1 MIINYI
7 VLFIISFSSLLFS
20 QTINVDKPI
29 NAIKFEGAAS
39 KKVLDAIETISFKT
53 LTNTTISEQKLNL
66 DIQTLYQTGFFSN
79 VSATSSF
86 KDEQHILLIRLIE
99 NPLVQYIA
107 IKTKNQAIETIIF
120 DSFSLLLN
128 SPLNAVTIEHLK
140 QVSLNKAKKAGF
152 DFLDFEHIIFD
163 KSSQTLTITLTE
175 AIIESITFL
184 GLNNIKKDI
193 LLREMD
199 QKKGSTFNSIDLRK
213 DREKLVRLG
222 YFNSISPPQFSIGSA
237 PNRIKILFNVIEKK
251 LNKISVGIEQD
262 LRRYYG
268 FISHKRHNFL
278 INSDVLSLKTQLQVD
293 DLSLNLNRYSFI
305 YTQPW
310 FLNRYNASAS
320 IGLYNL
326 EKQEVLNNQ
335 TTRSLRQGHTLGVKI
350 PLSNYLSINPIL
362 KLENISQQF
371 ESDNIDPYSIHSLEM
386 IMLYEAI
393 DNHTNPKQGNR
404 FNINI
409 EQGNHLGLFSI
420 GGLSFTRLSS
430 SLSYYYSLSSRF
442 ILATRLK
449 GGIFYPI
456 KEVLNTY
463 ENEYFILGGS
473 RSLRGYDESL
483 SPFSGRRHILANLEL
498 RYSLSS
504 SLQPILFLD
513 YGNTFNHKLDI
524 ASLNLGYGIGFRY
537 YTPIGPI
544 RVDFAKGKS
553 TYFIHLGL
561 GHIF

>member
-1 MIINYI
+1 MIIKYI
-7 VLFIISFSSLLFS
+7 ALVIISFSSLLFS
-20 QTINVDKPI
+20 QTINVDQPI

-39 KKVLDAIETISFKT
+39 KKAVDTIETISLQT
-53 LTNTTISEQKLNL
+53 LTNTTISNQKLNL
-66 DIQTLYQTGFFSN
+66 DIQKLYQTGFFSN

-86 KDEQHILLIRLIE
+86 KDDQHILLIRLIE
-99 NPLVQYIA
+99 NPLVQYIT
-107 IKTKNQAIETIIF
+107 IKTKNQAIETIVF
-120 DSFSLLLN
+120 DTFSLLLN

-140 QVSLNKAKKAGF
+140 QVSLNKSKKAGF

-175 AIIESITFL
+175 AILESITFS
-184 GLNNIKKDI
+184 GLNNIKEDI

-199 QKKGSTFNSIDLRK
+199 QKKGNTFNSIDLRK

-278 INSDVLSLKTQLQVD
+278 INSDLLSLKTQLQVD
-293 DLSLNLNRYSFI
+293 DFSLNLNRYSFI

-310 FLNRYNASAS
+310 ILNRYNASAS

-326 EKQEVLNNQ
+326 EKQEVLNNK
-335 TTRSLRQGHTLGVKI
+335 TTRSLRQGHTLGIKI

-371 ESDNIDPYSIHSLEM
+371 ESDNISPYSIHSLEM
-386 IMLYEAI
+386 IMSYEAI
-393 DNHTNPKQGNR
+393 DNHTNPKQGKR
-404 FNINI
+404 FHINV
-409 EQGNHLGLFSI
+409 EQGNHLGFFSI
-420 GGLSFTRLSS
+420 GGLSFTQLSS

-483 SPFSGRRHILANLEL
+483 SPFSGRRHFLANLEL

-513 YGNTFNHKLDI
+513 YGNAFNHKLDI

-544 RVDFAKGKS
+544 RIDFAKGKS
-553 TYFIHLGL
+553 SYFIHLGL

>member
-1 MIINYI
+1 MIIKYI
-7 VLFIISFSSLLFS
+7 ALVIISFSSLLFS
-20 QTINVDKPI
+20 QTINVDQPI

-39 KKVLDAIETISFKT
+39 KKAVDTIETISLQT
-53 LTNTTISEQKLNL
+53 LTNTTISNQKLNL
-66 DIQTLYQTGFFSN
+66 DIQKLYQTGFFSN

-86 KDEQHILLIRLIE
+86 KDDQHILLIRLIE
-99 NPLVQYIA
+99 NPLVQYIT
-107 IKTKNQAIETIIF
+107 IKTKNQAIETIVF
-120 DSFSLLLN
+120 DTFSLLLN

-140 QVSLNKAKKAGF
+140 QVSLNKSKKAGF

-175 AIIESITFL
+175 AIIESITFS
-184 GLNNIKKDI
+184 GLNNIKEDI

-199 QKKGSTFNSIDLRK
+199 QKKGNTFNSIDLRK

-278 INSDVLSLKTQLQVD
+278 INSDLLSLKTQLQVD
-293 DLSLNLNRYSFI
+293 DFSLNLNRYSFI

-310 FLNRYNASAS
+310 ILNRYNASAS

-326 EKQEVLNNQ
+326 EKQEVLNNK
-335 TTRSLRQGHTLGVKI
+335 TTRSLRQGHTLGIKI

-371 ESDNIDPYSIHSLEM
+371 ESDNISPYSIHSLEM
-386 IMLYEAI
+386 IMSYEAI
-393 DNHTNPKQGNR
+393 DNHTNPKQGKR
-404 FNINI
+404 FHINV
-409 EQGNHLGLFSI
+409 EQGNHLGFFSI
-420 GGLSFTRLSS
+420 GGLSFTQLSS

-483 SPFSGRRHILANLEL
+483 SPFSGRRHFLANLEL

-513 YGNTFNHKLDI
+513 YGNAFNHKLDI

-544 RVDFAKGKS
+544 RIDFAKGKS
-553 TYFIHLGL
+553 SYFIHLGL